1 MRRALGTLFV
11 ACVMAVGA
19 LAQGPDEPP
28 PVATIDPGT
37 VDFGDQPA
45 KHASKPQRVTITNAG
60 QGKLYIRSVTLSGD
74 NREDFVLGGDHCTNA
89 TLTPGKSCV
98 VDVVMTPTGTGPRTA
113 TLTVN
118 TATGT
123 QTATLTGN
131 GINSADVP
139 PR

>member
-1 MRRALGTLFV
+1 MRRAVGTLFV
-11 ACVMAVGA
+11 AFLMTSSAF
-19 LAQGPDEPP
+19 AQGPAEPP

-45 KHASKPQRVTITNAG
+45 KHASKPQRITITNTG
-60 QGKLYIRSVTLSGD
+60 QGKLYIRSVALSGD
-74 NREDFVLGGDHCTNA
+74 NREDFVLAGDHCTNA
-89 TLTPGKSCV
+89 TLLAGKSCI
-98 VDVVMTPTGTGPRTA
+98 VDVVMTPAVTGRRAA

-118 TATGT
+118 TATGE
-123 QTATLTGN
+123 QAASLTGN